1 MRHATRIGRL
11 GMLAAGL
18 GIGAALSS
26 TPGVASA
33 DASTDPLSWVDQL
46 FSGLSF
52 SAQTLSPTELA
63 DIDQLLRGLLDPTGA
78 DMQISINGMD
88 LFPTADNTATATSGM
103 GDIAI
108 AIGDGAS
115 ATSAGSSFIL
125 PLGDGIGDIVIAD
138 GTNSTAEAA
147 VLGGAN
153 FDFVFAGANSLAN
166 AELGANFDIAS
177 AVGTGSQS
185 EVGVG
190 DSFDIASADGTNSSA
205 SVGLGNYDLA
215 FANGT
220 DSSATAG
227 VGNGDLAT
235 AFGGGDA
242 NADGFLAT
250 AFANGVNT
258 DANADGVLNSAFASG
273 TNAEANAVNGIGDL
287 ASIINTGSAPD
298 IATAGGIDV
307 NAFSNNDAAEIIGTG
322 STAIAGSGGDWDL
335 AAAFGDMLHAIATG
349 SNFLL
354 DILPSL

>member
-1 MRHATRIGRL
+1 MRHATCIGRL
-11 GMLAAGL
+11 GMLAAGM
-18 GIGAALSS
+18 GIGAALAS

-33 DASTDPLSWVDQL
+33 DSPTDPLSWIDEL
-46 FSGLSF
+46 LGGLSV
-52 SAQTLSPTELA
+52 SAQTTSPM
-63 DIDQLLRGLLDPTGA
+63 

-88 LFPTADNTATATSGM
+88 LFPTADNTATATSGT

-108 AIGDGAS
+108 AIGDGAN
-115 ATSAGSSFIL
+115 ATSAGISLGGIL
-125 PLGDGIGDIVIAD
+125 PLGNGIGDIVIAD

-298 IATAGGIDV
+298 IATAGGIDA

-349 SNFLL
+349 SNFLF

>member
-1 MRHATRIGRL
+1 
-11 GMLAAGL
+11 MLAAGL
-18 GIGAALSS
+18 GIGAALAC
-26 TPGVASA
+26 TPAVASA
-33 DASTDPLSWVDQL
+33 DSSTE
-46 FSGLSF
+46 
-52 SAQTLSPTELA
+52 LSPTELA
-63 DIDQLLRGLLDPTGA
+63 DIDQLLRLLFDPTGA
-78 DMQISINGMD
+78 DMQVSIDGMD
-88 LFPTADNTATATSGM
+88 LFPTAGNTATATSGM

-108 AIGDGAS
+108 AVGDGAN

-153 FDFVFAGANSLAN
+153 FDFVFADGTNSLAN
-166 AELGANFDIAS
+166 AELGANLDIAS

-205 SVGLGNYDLA
+205 SVGLGNGDLA

-235 AFGGGDA
+235 AVGGGDA
-242 NADGFLAT
+242 NADGILTT

-258 DANADGVLNSAFASG
+258 VATADGVLDSAFASG

-287 ASIINTGSAPD
+287 ASVINTGSAFD
-298 IATAGGIDV
+298 EAIAGGISV
-307 NAFSNNDAAEIIGTG
+307 NAFSDNDFAEIIGTG
-322 STAIAGSGGDWDL
+322 STALAGSGGDWDL
-335 AAAFGDMLHAIATG
+335 AAAFGDMLNAIATG
-349 SNFLL
+349 GNFLFG
-354 DILPSL
+354 IL